1 MRRIVVVALILVG
14 ACARS
19 QPRPQFPPDI
29 IENHQESWREFDTAA
44 SAFSVADG
52 VDQSEAQLLAQA
64 YFVWK
69 ISGCGFPESPVD
81 AGTEW
86 QARPRIGY
94 AGEPGNDLIRINK
107 RTGVVSYASERP
119 IAAKAVM
126 EHERRRLLDNLRTY
140 VGDGA
145 AGRK

>member
-1 MRRIVVVALILVG
+1 MRPIVVVVLILVA

-19 QPRPQFPPDI
+19 QSRPQFPPDV
-29 IENHQESWREFDTAA
+29 IEYHQESWREFDKAA

-52 VDQSEAQLLAQA
+52 VDQSEAQFLAQA
-64 YFVWK
+64 FFVWK

-81 AGTEW
+81 AGAEW

-94 AGEPGNDLIRINK
+94 AGEPGSDLIRIDK
-107 RTGVVSYASERP
+107 RTGVVSYAPERP
-119 IAAKAVM
+119 ITAKAVM

-140 VGDGA
+140 VGEDA
-145 AGRK
+145 ARGK